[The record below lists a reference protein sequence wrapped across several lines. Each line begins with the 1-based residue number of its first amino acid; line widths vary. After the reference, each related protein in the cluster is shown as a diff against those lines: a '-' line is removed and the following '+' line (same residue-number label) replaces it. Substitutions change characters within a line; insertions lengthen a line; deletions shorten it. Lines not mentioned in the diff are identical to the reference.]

1 MRIAHLADTHLGFRR
16 YARTTARGRNQREVD
31 VALAFTRAIDG
42 VIAEAPDL
50 VIVAGDLFEQ
60 VRPSNSAI
68 LAAYAEFVRL
78 RQALPGAPVVLIAAN
93 HDTPR
98 SSESSSILGLFHAIG
113 IHVVHE
119 SARRLSV
126 PALDAAVLAV
136 PHAALFATPRPAL
149 EPAGSERHQV
159 LVLHGETPGLFGTDR
174 SMEEAGGAL
183 LTDADLAG
191 GDWSHVAL
199 GHYHVQHQVAERVWY
214 SGSLDYVSPNPWGE
228 LRVEAEERIRGKGW
242 LLVDLDRATVSRRPI
257 EPPRRVLDLPRL
269 DGAELAASELD
280 RLLAEA
286 VAAVPGGI
294 ASAVVRQ
301 VVTNVPRAVAR
312 ELDHAALRA
321 WKAEALHF
329 QLDLRRPD
337 ASRRRVGTG
346 APVARRT
353 LREELAGFLAARALP
368 AGVEREAFVRDGLAF
383 LADAQ
388 AASEG

>member
-16 YARTTARGRNQREVD
+16 YARTTARGRNQREVY

-68 LAAYAEFVRL
+68 LAAYTEFVRL
-78 RQALPGAPVVLIAAN
+78 RQALPGAPVVLIAGN

-119 SARRLSV
+119 SARRLSF